1 MPERVLVV
9 DDDPNLLRLVEA
21 NLRARGYEVDA
32 VASGEAALERLRRR
46 SDFACVLLDLMLPG
60 VDGLEVIRE
69 VRGFCDV
76 PVVVMSALGEE
87 ERKVRAL
94 DLGADDYLVKPFG
107 VAELL
112 ARVRAAIR
120 RYGVQARPE
129 ALGAGALELDPGG
142 GYALV
147 AGRRVR
153 LTPTEYAL
161 LRQLVLARGRT
172 LRHEELL
179 DAVWGRGA
187 GEDHYLHVYVG
198 RLRRKLGAE
207 VRIESIPGV
216 GYRLD
221 VEDLL
226 SPPGV
231 E

>member
-1 MPERVLVV
+1 MSERVLVV

-32 VASGEAALERLRRR
+32 VASGEAALERLRERG
-46 SDFACVLLDLMLPG
+46 DHACVLLDLMLPG
-60 VDGLEVIRE
+60 LDGLEVIRE
-69 VRGFCDV
+69 VRAFGDV

-120 RYGVQARPE
+120 RYGVQPRPD
-129 ALGAGALELDPGG
+129 APRVGALELDPGG
-142 GYALV
+142 GYARV

-153 LTPTEYAL
+153 LSPMEYAV

-198 RLRRKLGAE
+198 RLRRKLGEE
-207 VRIESIPGV
+207 VRIESLPGV

-226 SPPGV
+226 SPPDV